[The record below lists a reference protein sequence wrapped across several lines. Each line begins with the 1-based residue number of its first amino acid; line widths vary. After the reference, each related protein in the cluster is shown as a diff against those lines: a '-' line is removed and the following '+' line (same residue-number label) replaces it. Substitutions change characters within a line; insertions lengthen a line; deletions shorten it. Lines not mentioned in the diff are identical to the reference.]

1 MVKHIVIVNEHG
13 DVQKKYLPMP
23 SEARHFS
30 EDLLQKLIFAEPN
43 LLSAEEI
50 DPDFSDLIP
59 ISREVPV
66 KSGSIDAL
74 YVTPEGKI
82 CIVETKLWRNPE
94 AHRSVVAQIIDYAK
108 DLSKMSFDSFCE
120 SVTKNKSSDAKKIFF
135 KKIKDKFP
143 NINEI
148 KLQQDIQDAL
158 PHGRFLLMIVGDEIF
173 PEVAFLTESISSA
186 PHLEFNIAL
195 AELRFYRSQDD
206 QDHQLLVVPQI
217 VGESKPQVRAVV
229 RVLHGIKEEKPE
241 VIVTP
246 IEPPEDIKLNEESF
260 MKTLN
265 PDGQEVFKEI
275 LKLSETHGF
284 PIHWGTAGFSLNID
298 LEGNHV
304 PLCYG
309 YGKKAWFGQS
319 FYTAFS
325 DTLRKVENGREIV
338 LTYRERLRRLGIF
351 AETEKE
357 LNFKFKKK
365 LSEDQVIEM
374 TKILVELAKAIETN
388 GVKTTG
394 TE

>member
-1 MVKHIVIVNEHG
+1 MGKRIVIVNERG
-13 DVQKKYLPMP
+13 EVQKKYLPMP

-30 EDLLQKLIFAEPN
+30 EDLLQKLIFEEPN

-50 DPDFSDLIP
+50 DPDFSNLIP

-82 CIVETKLWRNPE
+82 CVVETKLWRNPE

-148 KLQQDIQDAL
+148 RLQQDIQEAL

-195 AELRFYRSQDD
+195 TELRFYRSQDD

-217 VGESKPQVRAVV
+217 VGESKAQVRAVV
-229 RVLHGIKEEKPE
+229 RVLYEGKKPE
-241 VIVTP
+241 VTVTP
-246 IEPPEDIKLNEESF
+246 IEPPEEIKLDEEAF

-265 PDGQEVFKEI
+265 PDGQEFFKEI

-304 PLCYG
+304 ALCYG

-338 LTYRERLRRLGIF
+338 LTYRERLKRIGIF

-357 LNFKFKKK
+357 LKFKFKKK
-365 LSEDQVIEM
+365 ISIEQIAELVG
-374 TKILVELAKAIETN
+374 ILLELAKAIEYN
-388 GVKTTG
+388 GAKVSNAD
-394 TE
+394 

>member
-1 MVKHIVIVNEHG
+1 MVKRIIIVNDLGE
-13 DVQKKYLPMP
+13 VQKKYLPMP
-23 SEARHFS
+23 SEARYFS
-30 EDLLQKLIFAEPN
+30 EDLLQKLIFEEPN
-43 LLSAEEI
+43 LVSAEEI
-50 DPDFSDLIP
+50 DPDFSNLIP

-74 YVTPEGKI
+74 FITPDGKI
-82 CIVETKLWRNPE
+82 CVVETKLWRNPE

-108 DLSKMSFDSFCE
+108 DLSKMDFESFCE
-120 SVTKNKSSDAKKIFF
+120 SVTKTKTTESKKVFF
-135 KKIKDKFP
+135 KKIREKNP
-143 NINEI
+143 EINEI
-148 KLQQDIQDAL
+148 RLQQNIQDSL
-158 PHGRFLLMIVGDEIF
+158 SHGRFLLIIVGDEIF

-195 AELRFYRSQDD
+195 AELRFYRTQND

-229 RVLHGIKEEKPE
+229 RILYEEKKPD
-241 VIVTP
+241 VLVTP
-246 IEPPEDIKLNEESF
+246 IEQPQPGGNILDFDSF
-260 MKTLN
+260 MNTLD
-265 PDGQEVFKEI
+265 PEGQTVFKEI
-275 LKLSETHGF
+275 LKLYETRGF

-298 LEGNHV
+298 LNGNHV

-325 DTLRKVENGREIV
+325 DILRKVENSREIV
-338 LTYRERLRRLGIF
+338 LTFREKLKQTKIF

-365 LSEDQVIEM
+365 LSETQIADLV
-374 TKILVELAKAIETN
+374 KILVELADSVETN
-388 GVKTTG
+388 GAKVKRTD
-394 TE
+394 

>member
-1 MVKHIVIVNEHG
+1 MVNHIVIVNEHG

-43 LLSAEEI
+43 LLSADEI

-59 ISREVPV
+59 VSREVPV

-82 CIVETKLWRNPE
+82 CVVETKLWRNPE

-120 SVTKNKSSDAKKIFF
+120 SVTKNKSSDSKKIFF
-135 KKIKDKFP
+135 KKIKEKFP

-148 KLQQDIQDAL
+148 RLQQNIQDAL
-158 PHGRFLLMIVGDEIF
+158 PHGRFLLIIVGDEIF

-229 RVLHGIKEEKPE
+229 RVLYEEKKPE
-241 VIVTP
+241 VTVTP
-246 IEPPEDIKLNEESF
+246 IEPPEEIKLNEESL

-265 PDGQEVFKEI
+265 QEGQEVFKEI

-284 PIHWGTAGFSLNID
+284 PIHWGTTGFTLNID
-298 LEGNHV
+298 LDGKHV
-304 PLCYG
+304 ALCYG

-319 FYTAFS
+319 FYTSFA
-325 DTLRKVENGREIV
+325 DILRKVENGREIV
-338 LTYRERLRRLGIF
+338 LTFREKFVRMKIF
-351 AETEKE
+351 SETGKE
-357 LNFKFKKK
+357 LTFKFKKK
-365 LSEDQVIEM
+365 ISIEQI
-374 TKILVELAKAIETN
+374 TELVGILVELAKAIESN
-388 GVKTTG
+388 GTKLPNA
-394 TE
+394 E

>member
-1 MVKHIVIVNEHG
+1 MGKRIIIVNEHG
-13 DVQKKYLPMP
+13 EVQKKYFPMP
-23 SEARHFS
+23 SETRHFS
-30 EDLLQKLIFAEPN
+30 EDLLQKMIFEEPN
-43 LLSAEEI
+43 LISAEEI
-50 DPDFSDLIP
+50 DPDFANLIP

-66 KSGSIDAL
+66 KSGAIDAL

-82 CIVETKLWRNPE
+82 CVVETKLWRNPE

-108 DLSKMSFDSFCE
+108 DLSKMSFETFCE
-120 SVTKNKSSDAKKIFF
+120 SVTKNKSGDSRKIFL
-135 KKIKDKFP
+135 KKIKEKFP
-143 NINEI
+143 NTNEI
-148 KLQQDIQDAL
+148 RLEQNLRDAL
-158 PHGRFLLMIVGDEIF
+158 FHGRFLLIIVGDEIF
-173 PEVAFLTESISSA
+173 PEVALLTESISSA

-195 AELRFYRSQDD
+195 AELRFYRSEDD

-229 RVLHGIKEEKPE
+229 RVLYEPQEKKPE

-265 PDGQEVFKEI
+265 PEGQEVFKEI

-298 LEGNHV
+298 LEGTHV

-338 LTYRERLRRLGIF
+338 LTYRERLKRLGIF

-365 LSEDQVIEM
+365 LSEDQITELV
-374 TKILVELAKAIETN
+374 KILVELAKAIENN
-388 GVKTTG
+388 GAKVAS
-394 TE
+394 

>member
-1 MVKHIVIVNEHG
+1 MGKRIVIVNEHG

-43 LLSAEEI
+43 LLSAGEI

-66 KSGSIDAL
+66 KSGYIDAL
-74 YVTPEGKI
+74 YVTAEGKI
-82 CIVETKLWRNPE
+82 CVVETKLWRNPE

-120 SVTKNKSSDAKKIFF
+120 SATRTKSGDSKRLFF
-135 KKIKDKFP
+135 KKVKDKFP
-143 NINEI
+143 LINEI
-148 KLQQDIQDAL
+148 RLQQNIQDAL
-158 PHGRFLLMIVGDEIF
+158 SHGRFLLIIVGDEIF

-195 AELRFYRSQDD
+195 AELRFYRSEDD
-206 QDHQLLVVPQI
+206 KDHQLLVVPQI

-229 RVLHGIKEEKPE
+229 RVLYEEKKPE

-246 IEPPEDIKLNEESF
+246 IEPPEEIKLNEESF
-260 MKTLN
+260 MKTLT
-265 PDGQEVFKEI
+265 PDGQVVFKEI

-298 LEGNHV
+298 LGGKHV

-319 FYTAFS
+319 LYTSFS
-325 DTLRKVENGREIV
+325 DVQRKIENGREIV
-338 LTYRERLRRLGIF
+338 LIFREKLGRMKVF
-351 AETEKE
+351 SETEKE
-357 LNFKFKKK
+357 LNFKFKKT
-365 LSEDQVIEM
+365 LTEDQI
-374 TKILVELAKAIETN
+374 TDLIKIIVDLAQAIKIN
-388 GVKTTG
+388 GPIG
-394 TE
+394 TH